1 MSRLLK
7 TEQSNHSVLNSGE
20 YLHLDEDIIVSL
32 SYPDAARIRMI
43 KSDEWFSYQRAKEIL
58 KEMELLLELPSSL
71 RSPGLLITAL
81 PNNGKSWLVH
91 HFAKKH
97 PAEERA
103 DGTGVNVPVVLINS
117 PHKPDV
123 GWFLGNILLALNA
136 PHKTKEKEEVK
147 FNQVIGLFERLNV
160 RMLIAD
166 EISDTVDGT
175 ALQQRHFLNMLK
187 SLNNEMRRP
196 IILTAT
202 PRIKSALA
210 LDEQVKRRFSE
221 RELPEWVAGIEL
233 INFLAAFEKRT
244 PLKYPSELASKKNRA
259 LALKI
264 LEKSHNRIGYIVELL
279 QKSAEKAIIT
289 GTEKINEEIIDS
301 VKLQN

>member
-1 MSRLLK
+1 MYS
-7 TEQSNHSVLNSGE
+7 
-20 YLHLDEDIIVSL
+20 HLDEDIKISL
-32 SYPDAARIRMI
+32 SCSNADRIRLI
-43 KSDEWFSYQRAKEIL
+43 KSDEWFSYQNAKELL
-58 KEMELLLELPSSL
+58 KEMELLLDLPSSL

-91 HFAKKH
+91 HFARKH
-97 PAEERA
+97 PALERS
-103 DGTGVNVPVVLINS
+103 DGTGVDVPVVLINS

-136 PHKTKEKEEVK
+136 PHKTKEKEEIK

-166 EISDTVDGT
+166 EISDIVDGT
-175 ALQQRHFLNMLK
+175 ALQQRHFLNMIK
-187 SLNNEMRRP
+187 SLNNEMKRP

-221 RELPEWVAGIEL
+221 RELPEWTADVEL
-233 INFLAAFEKRT
+233 INFLASFEKRT
-244 PLKYPSELASKKNRA
+244 PLKFPSELASQKNRT

-264 LEKSHNRIGYIVELL
+264 LEKSHYRIGYMVELL
-279 QKSAEKAIIT
+279 QKSAEAAIIS
-289 GTEKINEEIIDS
+289 GKEKIDEEIINS
-301 VKLQN
+301 IKI